1 VNTIDFSNFFKE
13 NSILKKIKATIFSFS
28 LTEKIIFWLFF
39 LVFVG
44 SIFGILISINQK
56 YITEIPVSGGKLTE
70 GVIGTPRFIN
80 PLIALSD
87 TDKDLASLIYS
98 GLVKETVTGDFITDL
113 ADNFE
118 VSEDKLEYTFNIK
131 ESAEFHDGEP
141 VTSDDVIFTIIKAQ
155 DPIVRSIQRSKW
167 DGVVVEK
174 VNDKKVIFRLESP
187 RNNFLE
193 NVTLGILP
201 SHLWKEIS
209 SNEFSLSRYNTEPIG
224 SGPYEIK
231 SIKRDTIDIPQSY
244 NLVSFKDYS
253 LGRPFIKEIV
263 FKFSKN
269 QDELVEM
276 YENKEI
282 NSVNS
287 VSPEI
292 VSELE
297 NRNAFTIKLPLPRIF
312 GVFFNQNESPVLANK
327 EVRQALNAAVP
338 KQTIIDEVL
347 FGFGDVVDGPIPEHL
362 VTFEKLSQTENV
374 EGPNKIIEAKG
385 ILEDAG
391 WKKNSDGIYI
401 KETDDSMEI
410 LSFSISTSKVP
421 ELIKVAEEVIK
432 SWQELGAIVELQIF
446 EVADLNQN
454 VIRPRNFESLLFGMV
469 INEESDFY
477 SFWHSSQR
485 NDPGLNI
492 TSYVNITTD
501 EILENLLSENDSE
514 TRKELFINFEKE
526 IQNDIPAV
534 FLYSPQFIYIV
545 PEKVKG
551 LEIRDI
557 LSSSGRF
564 INVHEWFIDTDKV
577 WKIFTNNNLINN

>member
-1 VNTIDFSNFFKE
+1 MNTIDFSNFFKE